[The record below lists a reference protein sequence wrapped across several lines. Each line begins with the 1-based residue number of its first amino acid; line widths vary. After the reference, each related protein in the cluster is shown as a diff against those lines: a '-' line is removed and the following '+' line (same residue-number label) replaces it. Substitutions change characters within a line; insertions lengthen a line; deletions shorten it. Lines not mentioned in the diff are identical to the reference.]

1 MLYPKSETQAKPQVL
16 KRARALTTTLCTLLA
31 SKMLAF
37 CRRAISS
44 YFGCFQVPGEG
55 VWVGV
60 LVTES
65 LEAGV
70 DGAETRASFELTV
83 WLMFAEE
90 EKENK

>member
-1 MLYPKSETQAKPQVL
+1 
-16 KRARALTTTLCTLLA
+16 
-31 SKMLAF
+31 MLAF

-55 VWVGV
+55 VWVRV

-83 WLMFAEE
+83 WLMFAEG
-90 EKENK
+90 EKENKWLAVVDLLEWRNRVGCYLPR